1 VTANTRSAE
10 KLAGLRAQGAD
21 AVVVDGLDGD
31 AIKRAV
37 LTARPEVI
45 VHQMTALASMRS
57 LRRFDDEF
65 ALTNRLRTE
74 GTEHLLAAARA
85 AGTARFVAQSY
96 TGWPGERSGGRVK
109 TEDDPLD
116 PDPPRT
122 MRRTLDAIRALE
134 RMVLGAEGI
143 TGIVLRYGS
152 LYGPGTSLSERGEI
166 VERVRRR
173 QFPLVGDGAGVWSF
187 LHVDDAAQATDLA
200 IERAAA
206 GVYNIVD
213 DEPAEVREWLPELA
227 RAIGARPPYRVA
239 AWVGRIAVG
248 EAGLSMMTR
257 IRGSSNLKAKRA
269 LGWHLV
275 YSSWRDGFR
284 RGLSADL
291 PTLAQR
297 PAV

>member
-1 VTANTRSAE
+1 VTATTRSAE

-37 LTARPEVI
+37 LAARPEVI

-134 RMVLGAEGI
+134 RMVVGAEGI

-152 LYGPGTSLSERGEI
+152 L
-166 VERVRRR
+166 
-173 QFPLVGDGAGVWSF
+173 
-187 LHVDDAAQATDLA
+187 
-200 IERAAA
+200 
-206 GVYNIVD
+206 
-213 DEPAEVREWLPELA
+213 
-227 RAIGARPPYRVA
+227 
-239 AWVGRIAVG
+239 
-248 EAGLSMMTR
+248 
-257 IRGSSNLKAKRA
+257 
-269 LGWHLV
+269 
-275 YSSWRDGFR
+275 
-284 RGLSADL
+284 
-291 PTLAQR
+291 
-297 PAV
+297 